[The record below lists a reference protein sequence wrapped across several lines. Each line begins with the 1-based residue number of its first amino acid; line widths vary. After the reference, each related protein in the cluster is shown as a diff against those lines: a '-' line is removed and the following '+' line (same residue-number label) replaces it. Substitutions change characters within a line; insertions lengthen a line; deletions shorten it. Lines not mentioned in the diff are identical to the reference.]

1 MTSTLTTTGMVL
13 DAMDAAIARG
23 DLDALRDEMARLRGI
38 LRPERMLTTGE
49 AGEMLGIRSV
59 NTIKAMISHGDL
71 RGEKQGGRWL
81 VPISAVE
88 EAAQLRKVQIVQAM
102 ERAMDELGDF
112 GREMTED
119 EMEEM
124 HAARPGTYP
133 WER

>member
-1 MTSTLTTTGMVL
+1 MATLTTASMVL
-13 DAMDAAIARG
+13 DEMDAAIARG
-23 DLDALRDEMARLRGI
+23 DLDALRDEVARLRSL

-59 NTIKAMISHGDL
+59 NTIKAMIAHGDL

-81 VPISAVE
+81 VPLSAVE
-88 EAAQLRKVQIVQAM
+88 EAGRSRRVQLVQAM
-102 ERAMDELGDF
+102 ERAADEIGDF
-112 GREMTED
+112 GREMTEK
-119 EMEEM
+119 EMEEL

>member
-1 MTSTLTTTGMVL
+1 MATLTTASVVL

-23 DLDALRDEMARLRGI
+23 DLDALRDEVARLRGL

-59 NTIKAMISHGDL
+59 NTIKAMIAHGDL

-81 VPISAVE
+81 VPLSAVE
-88 EAAQLRKVQIVQAM
+88 EAGQSRRVQLVQAM
-102 ERAMDELGDF
+102 ERAADEIGDF
-112 GREMTED
+112 GREMTEK
-119 EMEEM
+119 EMEEL

>member
-1 MTSTLTTTGMVL
+1 MTSTLTTAGAVL
-13 DAMDAAIARG
+13 DAMDAAITRG
-23 DLDALRDEMARLRGI
+23 EVARLRG
-38 LRPERMLTTGE
+38 LLWPERMLTTGE
-49 AGEMLGIRSV
+49 AGELLGIRSV
-59 NTIKAMISHGDL
+59 NTIKAMISHSDL
-71 RGEKQGGRWL
+71 RGEKVGGRWL
-81 VPISAVE
+81 VPLSAVE

-124 HAARPGTYP
+124 YAARPGTYP